1 MNGKEDNNS
10 TKHTK
15 FCQCASTRLQIHY
28 CVWSAGT
35 CFLCKPLFWW
45 LCSLRSTL
53 EVKESPKSWSAGS
66 CFLWNHYHTSSFL
79 TLRAYCLCWHICTTW
94 HVAYWLSRLNFHF
107 HCVQYKVPAKWNHK
121 IIKCKCKV
129 RTRDPLLPTADVP
142 LSKVK
147 VAYCMIY
154 AFNWSLCY
162 NLLHISEIL
171 TWEQIF
177 MNDVWCQQ
185 WTARLVLGARLILI
199 WSLAEDPK
207 SQ

>member
-1 MNGKEDNNS
+1 MVKTITARSKRSCN
-10 TKHTK
+10 
-15 FCQCASTRLQIHY
+15 CASTRQQIHY

-45 LCSLRSTL
+45 LCWLRSTL

-79 TLRAYCLCWHICTTW
+79 TLRAYCLCWHVCTTW
-94 HVAYWLSRLNFHF
+94 HMAYWLSRLTFHF

-177 MNDVWCQQ
+177 MNGVWCQQ
-185 WTARLVLGARLILI
+185 WTARLVLGASLIPFIWRLLENPQ
-199 WSLAEDPK
+199 SR
-207 SQ
+207 

>member
-15 FCQCASTRLQIHY
+15 FWQCASTRLQIHY

-35 CFLCKPLFWW
+35 CFLCKPLLWW
-45 LCSLRSTL
+45 LCWLRSTL

-94 HVAYWLSRLNFHF
+94 HVAYWLSRLNLHF

-154 AFNWSLCY
+154 AFKWSLCY
-162 NLLHISEIL
+162 NLLHILRGSKFL
-171 TWEQIF
+171 WMVF
-177 MNDVWCQQ
+177 DVINGRRAWC
-185 WTARLVLGARLILI
+185 LVQAWFLI
-199 WSLAEDPK
+199 WSLVENPQ